1 MQLTHNIFPK
11 DSSTIG
17 CYILRDNPTFLV
29 VEVAVGSTPVVA
41 VVAVV
46 STCFVVGTV
55 VMDTDFDYSLL
66 LGWNGANHSL
76 LGYPLQLKG
85 PFLRTITIVDSYRYL
100 FILKFS
106 RI

>member
-1 MQLTHNIFPK
+1 MQLTHSIFPK

-29 VEVAVGSTPVVA
+29 VEVAVGSTPVVV
-41 VVAVV
+41 VVAVG

-55 VMDTDFDYSLL
+55 VVGTDFGYSLL
-66 LGWNGANHSL
+66 LGWNGVNHSL
-76 LGYPLQLKG
+76 LGYPFQSKR

-100 FILKFS
+100 FILKFP